1 MTSKLDQLKTMT
13 TVTADTGDIEAIRA
27 YAPQDCTTNPSLIL
41 RAAQMEAYG
50 SLVEEAILWGINH
63 NATASRIAMRLAVNF
78 GAELARIV
86 SGHVSTEVDADLSFD
101 VEGTLA
107 QARDIIGDYAERG
120 VARSR
125 VLVKIAATW
134 EGIQAAS
141 ILQKEGIDCN
151 LTLIF
156 SLTQAAACADAN
168 VFLVSPFVG
177 RIGDWYAKA
186 EGKTFTAETDPGLA
200 AVRQIYAYYKAH
212 DIKSI
217 IMGASFRNQGQIEAL
232 AGCDSLT
239 IAPPLLDA
247 LAKDNGPLVRKL
259 EPASAA
265 KDAPARMYLDEKS
278 FRFMLNDNAMAT
290 EKLADGIR
298 IFSRDMRA
306 LRELVSKRLQLAA

>member
-27 YAPQDCTTNPSLIL
+27 YAPRDCTTNPSLIL
-41 RAAQMEAYG
+41 KAAQMEAYAP
-50 SLVEEAILWGINH
+50 LVEEAILWGVNH

-78 GAELARIV
+78 GSELARIV
-86 SGHVSTEVDADLSFD
+86 SGRVSTEVDADLSFD
-101 VEGTLA
+101 VEGTVA
-107 QARDIIGDYAERG
+107 QAREIIGDYAERG

-125 VLVKIAATW
+125 VLVKVAATW

-156 SLTQAAACADAN
+156 SLAQAAACADAN
-168 VFLVSPFVG
+168 VFLISPFVG
-177 RIGDWYAKA
+177 RIADWYAKA
-186 EGKTFTAETDPGLA
+186 EGKTFTVETDPGLA
-200 AVRQIYAYYKAH
+200 AVKQIYAYYKAH
-212 DIKSI
+212 GIKTV

-247 LAKDNGPLVRKL
+247 LAKDSGTLARRL
-259 EPASAA
+259 DPASVT

-290 EKLADGIR
+290 EKLSEGIR

-306 LRELVSKRLQLAA
+306 LRELVSKRLQMAA